1 MADQLWLMTRIRE
14 EEEWVDKFSWVRANS
29 GSADRWSNGLTNS
42 DGPVVSGSDD
52 DDGGDDD
59 GGGDGDMSVS
69 CGTERAGHARE
80 LVKELVLTDWYGI
93 VIVSGDGLIFEV
105 CFCMSVFNIDV

>member
-1 MADQLWLMTRIRE
+1 
-14 EEEWVDKFSWVRANS
+14 
-29 GSADRWSNGLTNS
+29 
-42 DGPVVSGSDD
+42 
-52 DDGGDDD
+52 
-59 GGGDGDMSVS
+59 MSVS

>member
-59 GGGDGDMSVS
+59 GGGDGGMMVVVMVV
-69 CGTERAGHARE
+69 CLC
-80 LVKELVLTDWYGI
+80 LVGQNVLATLV
-93 VIVSGDGLIFEV
+93 
-105 CFCMSVFNIDV
+105 N